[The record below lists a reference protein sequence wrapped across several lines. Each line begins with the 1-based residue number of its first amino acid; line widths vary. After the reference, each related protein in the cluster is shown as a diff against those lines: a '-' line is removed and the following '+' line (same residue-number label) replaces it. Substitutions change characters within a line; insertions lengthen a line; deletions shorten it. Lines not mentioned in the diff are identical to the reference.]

1 MTCADMFT
9 NQIETYVSQLREVG
23 WCVVERVIPG
33 NQVDAIR
40 GHVEDAH
47 LEATAEYE
55 AAGGALGRQTDRD
68 GGPGKNV
75 IAYIQPLAPY
85 LAEKRVLDV
94 IRTMLDPHVRIAQTE
109 FKTRPPNDDNKMY
122 RSYHSDWPHDLSD
135 RDRAGA
141 VRQPFPNV
149 TMGLT
154 TIWLLSPFGP
164 DSGGT
169 WVVPGSHQDP
179 RNPRGPEDGIDA
191 FKPIPG
197 EMQASGP
204 AGSVLIIDSRIWH
217 SNAANP
223 SDKPRVAIVVRY
235 VPWWVSVEF
244 GGRNN
249 AVVPRQVYEAF
260 PEDVKPLYRHR
271 VDGVTNNIS

>member
-1 MTCADMFT
+1 MGVDTLT
-9 NQIETYVSQLREVG
+9 KQIDKHASQLREVG
-23 WCVVERVIPG
+23 WCVVEGVIPESE
-33 NQVDAIR
+33 VDAIR
-40 GHVEDAH
+40 QQVETAH
-47 LEATAEYE
+47 LEAIDEYE
-55 AAGGALGRQTDRD
+55 AAGGSLTHQRD
-68 GGPGKNV
+68 KGGGPGKNV
-75 IAYIQPLAPY
+75 IAFIQPLASY
-85 LAEKRVLDV
+85 LAEKRVLGV
-94 IRTMLDPHVRIAQTE
+94 IREVLDPHVRIAQTE
-109 FKTRPPNDDNKMY
+109 FKTRPPSDHNKMY
-122 RSYHSDWPHDLSD
+122 RSYHSDWPHDLLD

-141 VRQPFPNV
+141 VRQPFPDV

-164 DSGGT
+164 ESGGT
-169 WVVPGSHQDP
+169 WVVPGTHRDP
-179 RNPRGPEDGIDA
+179 RNPRGLEDEIDA

-197 EMQASGP
+197 EMQVSGP

-249 AVVPRQVYEAF
+249 AIVPRHVYEAF
-260 PEDVKPLYRHR
+260 PDDVKPLYRHR
-271 VDGVTNNIS
+271 VDGVANSIS

>member
-1 MTCADMFT
+1 MTDADKLT
-9 NQIETYVSQLREVG
+9 KQIETYVSQLREVG
-23 WCVVERVIPG
+23 WCVVEGVVPE
-33 NQVDAIR
+33 NEVNAIR
-40 GHVEDAH
+40 QHVETAH
-47 LEATAEYE
+47 LEAIEEYE
-55 AAGGALGRQTDRD
+55 TAGGSLTHQRNKD

-75 IAYIQPLAPY
+75 IAFIQPLAPY
-85 LAEKRVLDV
+85 LAEKRVLGV
-94 IRTMLDPHVRIAQTE
+94 IEAVLNPHVRIAQTE

-122 RSYHSDWPHDLSD
+122 RSYHSDWPHDLVD

-164 DSGGT
+164 ESGGT
-169 WVVPGSHQDP
+169 WVVPGSHRDP
-179 RNPRGPEDGIDA
+179 RNPRGLEDGIDE

-204 AGSVLIIDSRIWH
+204 AGSVVIIDSRIWH

-249 AVVPRQVYEAF
+249 AIVPQEVYEAF
-260 PEDVKPLYRHR
+260 PEEVKPLYRHR
-271 VDGVTNNIS
+271 VDGIANSIS

>member
-1 MTCADMFT
+1 MADADT
-9 NQIETYVSQLREVG
+9 LTKQIEKYVSQLRDVG
-23 WCVVERVIPG
+23 WCVVEGVIPE
-33 NQVDAIR
+33 NEVAAIR
-40 GHVEDAH
+40 QHVETAH
-47 LEATAEYE
+47 LAAIKEYE
-55 AAGGALGRQTDRD
+55 TAGGSLTHQRDKD

-75 IAYIQPLAPY
+75 IAFIQPLAPY
-85 LAEKRVLDV
+85 LAEKRVLGV
-94 IRTMLDPHVRIAQTE
+94 IKTVLDPHVRIAQTE
-109 FKTRPPNDDNKMY
+109 FKPRPPNDDNKMY
-122 RSYHSDWPHDLSD
+122 RSYHSDWPHDLVD
-135 RDRAGA
+135 RDKAGA

-164 DSGGT
+164 ESGGT
-169 WVVPGSHQDP
+169 WVVPGSHRDP
-179 RNPRGPEDGIDA
+179 RNPRGPEDGIDE

-197 EMQASGP
+197 EMQVTGP
-204 AGSVLIIDSRIWH
+204 AGSVVIIDSRIWH

-249 AVVPRQVYEAF
+249 AIVPRQVYEAF
-260 PEDVKPLYRHR
+260 PEDVKLLYRHR
-271 VDGVTNNIS
+271 VDGIANSIS

>member
-1 MTCADMFT
+1 MTHADALT
-9 NQIETYVSQLREVG
+9 KQIDKYVLQLQEVG
-23 WCVVERVIPG
+23 WCVVEGVIPE
-33 NQVDAIR
+33 NEVDTIRQHVDA
-40 GHVEDAH
+40 AH

-55 AAGGALGRQTDRD
+55 ASGGSLGRQTDKD

-75 IAYIQPLAPY
+75 IAFIQPLASY
-85 LAEKRVLDV
+85 LAEEHVLGV
-94 IRTMLDPHVRIAQTE
+94 IGTMLDPHVRIAQTE
-109 FKTRPPNDDNKMY
+109 FKTRPPNDHNKMY
-122 RSYHSDWPHDLSD
+122 RSYHSDWPHDLLD

-141 VRQPFPNV
+141 VRQPFPDV

-164 DSGGT
+164 ESGGT
-169 WVVPGSHQDP
+169 WVVPGSHRDP
-179 RNPRGPEDGIDA
+179 RNPRGPDDGIDE

-197 EMQASGP
+197 EMQVSGP

-223 SDKPRVAIVVRY
+223 SDEPRVAIVVRY

-249 AVVPRQVYEAF
+249 AIVPRQVYEAF
-260 PEDVKPLYRHR
+260 LEEVKPLYRHR
-271 VDGVTNNIS
+271 VDGVTNSIS

>member
-1 MTCADMFT
+1 MTDTDMLT
-9 NQIETYVSQLREVG
+9 KQINKHVSQLREVG
-23 WCVVERVIPG
+23 WCVVEGVISE
-33 NQVDAIR
+33 NEVAAIR
-40 GHVEDAH
+40 QHVETAH
-47 LEATAEYE
+47 LEAIEEYE
-55 AAGGALGRQTDRD
+55 ADGGSLTHQRDKD

-75 IAYIQPLAPY
+75 ISFIQPLAPY
-85 LAEKRVLDV
+85 LAEKRVLGV
-94 IRTMLDPHVRIAQTE
+94 IRTVLDPHVRIAQTE
-109 FKTRPPNDDNKMY
+109 FKPRPPNDDNKMY

-141 VRQPFPNV
+141 VGQPFPDV

-164 DSGGT
+164 ESGGT
-169 WVVPGSHQDP
+169 WVVPGTHRDP
-179 RNPRGPEDGIDA
+179 RNPRGPEDEIDA

-197 EMQASGP
+197 EMQVSGP
-204 AGSVLIIDSRIWH
+204 AGSVVIIDSRIWH

-249 AVVPRQVYEAF
+249 AIVPRQVYEAF
-260 PEDVKPLYRHR
+260 PEEVKPLYRHR
-271 VDGVTNNIS
+271 VDGVANNIS

>member
-1 MTCADMFT
+1 MTDT
-9 NQIETYVSQLREVG
+9 DTLTKQIEKHVSRLREVG
-23 WCVVERVIPG
+23 WCVVEGVILA
-33 NQVDAIR
+33 NEVDAIR
-40 GHVEDAH
+40 QRVETAH
-47 LEATAEYE
+47 LEAIEEYE
-55 AAGGALGRQTDRD
+55 TAGGSLTHQRDKD

-75 IAYIQPLAPY
+75 IAFIQPLAPY
-85 LAEKRVLDV
+85 LAEKRVLGV
-94 IRTMLDPHVRIAQTE
+94 IRKVLDPHVRIAQTE
-109 FKTRPPNDDNKMY
+109 FKPRPSNDHNKMY
-122 RSYHSDWPHDLSD
+122 RSYHSDWPHDLVD

-164 DSGGT
+164 ESGGT
-169 WVVPGSHQDP
+169 WVVPGSHRDP
-179 RNPRGPEDGIDA
+179 RNPRGPDDGIDE

-260 PEDVKPLYRHR
+260 PEDVKSLYRHR
-271 VDGVTNNIS
+271 ADGVPNSIS

>member
-1 MTCADMFT
+1 MTHADALT
-9 NQIETYVSQLREVG
+9 KQIDKYVLQLKEVG
-23 WCVVERVIPG
+23 WCVVEGVIPE
-33 NQVDAIR
+33 NEVDAIR
-40 GHVEDAH
+40 QHVETAH

-55 AAGGALGRQTDRD
+55 ASGGSLGRQTDKD

-75 IAYIQPLAPY
+75 IAFIQPLASY
-85 LAEKRVLDV
+85 LAEERVLGV
-94 IRTMLDPHVRIAQTE
+94 IGTVLDPHVRIAQTE
-109 FKTRPPNDDNKMY
+109 FKTRPPNDHNKMY
-122 RSYHSDWPHDLSD
+122 RSYHSDWPHDLLD

-141 VRQPFPNV
+141 VRQPFPDI

-164 DSGGT
+164 ERGGT
-169 WVVPGSHQDP
+169 WVVPGSHRDP
-179 RNPRGPEDGIDA
+179 RNPRGPDDGIDE

-197 EMQASGP
+197 EMQISGP

-223 SDKPRVAIVVRY
+223 SDEPRVAIVVRY

-249 AVVPRQVYEAF
+249 AIVPRQVYEMF
-260 PEDVKPLYRHR
+260 PENVKPLYSHR
-271 VDGVTNNIS
+271 VKGVTNSIS

>member
-1 MTCADMFT
+1 MTDADKLT
-9 NQIETYVSQLREVG
+9 KQIETYVSQLREVG
-23 WCVVERVIPG
+23 WCVIEGVLPANEV
-33 NQVDAIR
+33 NAIR
-40 GHVEDAH
+40 QHVETAH
-47 LEATAEYE
+47 LKAMEEYE
-55 AAGGALGRQTDRD
+55 TAGGSLTHQRDRD

-75 IAYIQPLAPY
+75 IAFIQPLAPY
-85 LAEKRVLDV
+85 LAEKRVLGV
-94 IRTMLDPHVRIAQTE
+94 IRAVLDPHVRIAQTE
-109 FKTRPPNDDNKMY
+109 FKPRPPNDDNKMY
-122 RSYHSDWPHDLSD
+122 RSYHSDWPHDLVD

-164 DSGGT
+164 ESGGT
-169 WVVPGSHQDP
+169 WVVPGSHRDS
-179 RNPRGPEDGIDA
+179 RNPRGPEDRIDE

-197 EMQASGP
+197 EIQVSGP

-223 SDKPRVAIVVRY
+223 SDEPRVAIVVRY

-249 AVVPRQVYEAF
+249 AIVPRQVYEAF

-271 VDGVTNNIS
+271 VDGVTNSIS

>member
-1 MTCADMFT
+1 MTHADALT
-9 NQIETYVSQLREVG
+9 KQIEKYVSQLREVG
-23 WCVVERVIPG
+23 WCVVEGVIPE
-33 NQVDAIR
+33 NEVDTIR
-40 GHVEDAH
+40 QHVETAH

-55 AAGGALGRQTDRD
+55 ASGGSLGRQTDKD

-75 IAYIQPLAPY
+75 IAFIQPLASY
-85 LAEKRVLDV
+85 LAEERVLGV
-94 IRTMLDPHVRIAQTE
+94 IRTVLDPHVRIAQTE
-109 FKTRPPNDDNKMY
+109 FKTRPPNDHNKMY
-122 RSYHSDWPHDLSD
+122 RSYHSDWPHDLLD

-141 VRQPFPNV
+141 VRQPFPDI

-164 DSGGT
+164 ERGGT
-169 WVVPGSHQDP
+169 WVVPGSHRDP
-179 RNPRGPEDGIDA
+179 RNPRGPDDGIDE

-197 EMQASGP
+197 EMQISGP

-223 SDKPRVAIVVRY
+223 SDEPRVAIVVRY

-249 AVVPRQVYEAF
+249 AIVPRQVYEMF
-260 PEDVKPLYRHR
+260 PENVKPLYSHR
-271 VDGVTNNIS
+271 VKGVTNSIS

>member
-1 MTCADMFT
+1 MEADT
-9 NQIETYVSQLREVG
+9 LTKQIEMYVSQLRDVG
-23 WCVVERVIPG
+23 WCVVEGVIPE
-33 NQVDAIR
+33 NEVDTIR
-40 GHVEDAH
+40 QHVEAAH

-55 AAGGALGRQTDRD
+55 ASGGALGRQTDRD

-85 LAEKRVLDV
+85 LAEKRVLGV
-94 IRTMLDPHVRIAQTE
+94 IRAVLDPHVRIAQTE

-141 VRQPFPNV
+141 VHQPFPDV

-164 DSGGT
+164 ESGGT
-169 WVVPGSHQDP
+169 WVVPGSHRDP
-179 RNPRGPEDGIDA
+179 RNPRGPEDGIDE

-223 SDKPRVAIVVRY
+223 SDEPRVAIVVRY

-249 AVVPRQVYEAF
+249 AIVPRQVYEVF
-260 PEDVKPLYRHR
+260 PEAVKPLYRHR
-271 VDGVTNNIS
+271 VDGATNSIS

>member
-1 MTCADMFT
+1 MIDADALT
-9 NQIETYVSQLREVG
+9 KQIDKHVSQLKEAG
-23 WCVVERVIPG
+23 WCVVEGVIPE
-33 NQVDAIR
+33 NEVDAIR
-40 GHVEDAH
+40 QHVEVAH
-47 LEATAEYE
+47 LEAMEEYE
-55 AAGGALGRQTDRD
+55 DSGGSLTHQRDKD

-75 IAYIQPLAPY
+75 IAFIQPLAPY
-85 LAEKRVLDV
+85 LVEKRVLGV
-94 IRTMLDPHVRIAQTE
+94 IRTVLDPHVRIAQTE

-122 RSYHSDWPHDLSD
+122 RSYHSDWPHDLVD

-164 DSGGT
+164 EGGGT
-169 WVVPGSHQDP
+169 WVVPGSHRDP
-179 RNPRGPEDGIDA
+179 RNPRGPDDGIDE

-249 AVVPRQVYEAF
+249 AIVPRQVYEVF

-271 VDGVTNNIS
+271 VDGVENSIS

>member
-1 MTCADMFT
+1 MTDADKLT
-9 NQIETYVSQLREVG
+9 KQIETYVSQLREVG
-23 WCVVERVIPG
+23 WCVIEGVLPANEV
-33 NQVDAIR
+33 NAIR
-40 GHVEDAH
+40 QHVETAH
-47 LEATAEYE
+47 LKAMEEYE
-55 AAGGALGRQTDRD
+55 TAGGSLTHQRDRD

-75 IAYIQPLAPY
+75 IAFIQPLAPY
-85 LAEKRVLDV
+85 LAEKRVLGV
-94 IRTMLDPHVRIAQTE
+94 IRAVLDPHVRIAQTE
-109 FKTRPPNDDNKMY
+109 FKPRPPNDDNKMY
-122 RSYHSDWPHDLSD
+122 RSYHSDWPHDLVD

-164 DSGGT
+164 ESGGT
-169 WVVPGSHQDP
+169 WVVPGSHRDP
-179 RNPRGPEDGIDA
+179 RNPRGLEDGIDE

-197 EMQASGP
+197 EMQASGT

-223 SDKPRVAIVVRY
+223 SDEPRVAIVVRY

-249 AVVPRQVYEAF
+249 AIVPRQVYEAF

-271 VDGVTNNIS
+271 VDGVTNSIS